1 MLTRILTCG
10 VLVLTFLSYAV
21 GQQTTGAIKG
31 TVTDQLGSLVTN
43 ARVVLKDGHGST
55 TSITTNSVGF
65 YEFNNLRPG
74 LYELRIVA
82 PGFVAYEQK
91 GIAVEARQTTTA
103 DVPLSVELE
112 EQQVTVDGRSVS
124 TDSDNNAN
132 AIVLRGRDLEALPND
147 PAALTAALQALAG
160 PPDQE
165 GGAQIK
171 VDGFSNG
178 QMPPKEAIREVRIN
192 NNPFSAEN
200 EFPGF
205 NGIEIFTQPGSDKW
219 HGGANF
225 EFNDESLNSRNPFS
239 NRRAPY
245 QQRNFGFN
253 LSGPIAK
260 KRASFSTYFSR
271 YVSDSNSIVNAT
283 ILDPGNA
290 YPNRSQPVVCNT
302 TEYYLRERTTGF
314 QGQ

>member
-1 MLTRILTCG
+1 MLTRTLTCG
-10 VLVLTFLSYAV
+10 VLVLTFLSYTV
-21 GQQTTGAIKG
+21 GPQTTGSIKG

-43 ARVVLKDGHGST
+43 ARVILKDDRGST
-55 TSITTNSVGF
+55 TSITTNSGGF
-65 YEFNNLRPG
+65 YEFKILRPG
-74 LYELRIVA
+74 LYELRVVA

-103 DVPLSVELE
+103 DVPLSVEIE

-192 NNPFSAEN
+192 NNPYSAEN

-245 QQRNFGFN
+245 QQRNLDSISVDQSRRSAHHFR
-253 LSGPIAK
+253 LILVVMLATVIQSLMPL
-260 KRASFSTYFSR
+260 FSIR
-271 YVSDSNSIVNAT
+271 
-283 ILDPGNA
+283 
-290 YPNRSQPVVCNT
+290 
-302 TEYYLRERTTGF
+302 
-314 QGQ
+314 